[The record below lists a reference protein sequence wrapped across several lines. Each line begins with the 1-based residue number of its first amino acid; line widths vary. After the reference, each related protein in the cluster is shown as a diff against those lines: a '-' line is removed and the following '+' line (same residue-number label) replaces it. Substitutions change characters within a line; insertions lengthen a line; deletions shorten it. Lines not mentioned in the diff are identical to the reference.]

1 MTGYLYILK
10 HGIGPGTMPKD
21 VTILKEKDLP
31 NYYTAVW
38 LDRFLT
44 TSELK
49 QYDIPS
55 ETRINEL
62 LSRIDYCQADNGD
75 DVVPCDKVTAA
86 IQLPIA
92 PEDTI
97 YDLYQ
102 IATEWCDDSAVDQIF
117 INNGTSPDS
126 KSIVDENTDVMQ
138 AYIDLIDCIRNNVS
152 PDILNEREYAL
163 VYGDEVEACDK
174 VTASKIVASKMSD
187 IDLLANEALD
197 CTTKEELGTVISGLD
212 SLGLRKLYLHY
223 MEMLRDDSLSVGYIA
238 SDLSDTLYNMFSGE
252 VNACGKVTASKIVA
266 SKMSDITEEVIDY
279 LAANYPDSD
288 LYEELVNKNI
298 SITLCGDSYSLSY
311 PSIKG
316 PANFLT
322 KPSENDLVKVMSD
335 LFPNSYW
342 GDIVDVDACDK
353 VTASKS
359 KYFANMVSAS
369 EFDSFNDEYGVHR
382 VSKSDLN
389 YIRDSIY
396 KRISEVTDIKFSID
410 MTITK
415 QLPDAIAKVHITLR
429 NLDDGTILEYDDR
442 VDSNNLEGTIQ
453 RLTKFAKALITEN
466 WSEYPDNITDADEER
481 ITGDI
486 YDEIETTIFD
496 YYLYGTPELLT
507 IYSEEDPTFLYNIET
522 DYSDM
527 PDSLTIDIKL
537 EALDKDD
544 LLGLVHDYLK
554 PITKDYDPKYSIEHS
569 KTGRT
574 GKTGYIHIKFQ

>member
-10 HGIGPGTMPKD
+10 HGIGPGTMPND

-75 DVVPCDKVTAA
+75 DVVPCDEIKA
-86 IQLPIA
+86 
-92 PEDTI
+92 
-97 YDLYQ
+97 
-102 IATEWCDDSAVDQIF
+102 C
-117 INNGTSPDS
+117 G
-126 KSIVDENTDVMQ
+126 DVMASEYPSGTEFNKLCDYYAGLDPWISLEEIWDMVNADHGNKDGLADDIT
-138 AYIDLIDCIRNNVS
+138 AYVEQYRNCMDEGID
-152 PDILNEREYAL
+152 PD
-163 VYGDEVEACDK
+163 DVEACDK

-187 IDLLANEALD
+187 IDLLMNEALE
-197 CTTKEELGTVISGLD
+197 CTTKDELGGVISGLD

-238 SDLSDTLYNMFSGE
+238 SDLSDTLYNMFSDK
-252 VNACGKVTASKIVA
+252 VNACGDVMASH
-266 SKMSDITEEVIDY
+266 MWDDENFEWEDY
-279 LAANYPDSD
+279 GDPDSFGGFASPED
-288 LYEELVNKNI
+288 FENWYQNLGPQDSGRNDVNAREI
-298 SITLCGDSYSLSY
+298 DAS
-311 PSIKG
+311 
-316 PANFLT
+316 T
-322 KPSENDLVKVMSD
+322 KP
-335 LFPNSYW
+335 
-342 GDIVDVDACDK
+342 
-353 VTASKS
+353 

-369 EFDSFNDEYGVHR
+369 EFDSFDDEYGVHR
-382 VSKSDLN
+382 VSKADLN
-389 YIRDSIY
+389 YVKNSIY
-396 KRISEVTDIKFSID
+396 ERVSNSTDIPFSLNIS
-410 MTITK
+410 ITK
-415 QLPDAIAKVHITLR
+415 QLPDAIAKVFVELN
-429 NLDDGTILEYDDR
+429 NLSDGTKLEYDDR
-442 VDSNNLEGTIQ
+442 IDSNSLEGTIQ
-453 RLTKFAKALITEN
+453 RMTKYILALITNN

-507 IYSEEDPTFLYNIET
+507 IYSEEDPTFLYNIEI
-522 DYSDM
+522 DNSDM

-537 EALDKDD
+537 EALDRDD
-544 LLGLVHDYLK
+544 LEGLVEDYLK
-554 PITKDYDPKYSIEHS
+554 PITSNYNTEYTIESS

>member
-1 MTGYLYILK
+1 MRNI
-10 HGIGPGTMPKD
+10 
-21 VTILKEKDLP
+21 
-31 NYYTAVW
+31 
-38 LDRFLT
+38 
-44 TSELK
+44 
-49 QYDIPS
+49 
-55 ETRINEL
+55 
-62 LSRIDYCQADNGD
+62 
-75 DVVPCDKVTAA
+75 
-86 IQLPIA
+86 
-92 PEDTI
+92 
-97 YDLYQ
+97 
-102 IATEWCDDSAVDQIF
+102 
-117 INNGTSPDS
+117 
-126 KSIVDENTDVMQ
+126 KS
-138 AYIDLIDCIRNNVS
+138 Y
-152 PDILNEREYAL
+152 
-163 VYGDEVEACDK
+163 
-174 VTASKIVASKMSD
+174 
-187 IDLLANEALD
+187 
-197 CTTKEELGTVISGLD
+197 
-212 SLGLRKLYLHY
+212 
-223 MEMLRDDSLSVGYIA
+223 
-238 SDLSDTLYNMFSGE
+238 
-252 VNACGKVTASKIVA
+252 
-266 SKMSDITEEVIDY
+266 
-279 LAANYPDSD
+279 
-288 LYEELVNKNI
+288 
-298 SITLCGDSYSLSY
+298 
-311 PSIKG
+311 
-316 PANFLT
+316 
-322 KPSENDLVKVMSD
+322 
-335 LFPNSYW
+335 
-342 GDIVDVDACDK
+342 
-353 VTASKS
+353 
-359 KYFANMVSAS
+359 S

-396 KRISEVTDIKFSID
+396 ERISEVTDIKFSID

-429 NLDDGTILEYDDR
+429 NLDDGTILEYDER

-466 WSEYPDNITDADEER
+466 WSEFPDNITDADEER